1 MKTIISFFKA
11 PLGYLKSMTSR
22 ARMFQTEGAAEVRS
36 LDFPRW
42 YGSGVLH
49 TKMLLVDGKHF
60 YVGSA
65 NFDWRSLTQV
75 KELGTALYN
84 CTCIAED
91 MQKIF
96 DVYWFMGKPNQTL
109 PHGWPKNYSTPF
121 NRLTPL
127 HIQMNNTRTAVYLA
141 SSPPEF
147 CPAGRTSDI
156 DAILDVI
163 TKARNFIYVAVM
175 DYFPTTLYT
184 YPSRFWPVIDD
195 ALRRASL
202 ERGVEIRIMASWW
215 NHSNPDMVKYLNSL
229 AALSG
234 AMKAKVSVKL
244 FQVPSYTAAQSQIPF
259 ARVNHNKYMVTDNTA
274 YIGTSNWSGDYF
286 INTGGIGLVINQ
298 PALENTDDTVQ
309 QQLVDIFLRDWN
321 SSFAHPIDS

>member
-1 MKTIISFFKA
+1 
-11 PLGYLKSMTSR
+11 
-22 ARMFQTEGAAEVRS
+22 
-36 LDFPRW
+36 
-42 YGSGVLH
+42 
-49 TKMLLVDGKHF
+49 MLLVDGKHF

-75 KELGTALYN
+75 KELGASVYN
-84 CTCIAED
+84 CSCLAED

-96 DVYWFMGKPNQTL
+96 DVYWFMGKLNQSL
-109 PHGWPKNYSTPF
+109 PHQWPREYSTSF
-121 NRLTPL
+121 NRFTPL
-127 HIQMNNTRTAVYLA
+127 KVQLNNTRSTVYLT

-147 CPAGRTSDI
+147 CPKGRTSDI

-163 TKARNFIYVAVM
+163 RKAQKFIYVAVM

-184 YPSRFWPVIDD
+184 HPKRFWPVIDD

-202 ERGVEIRIMASWW
+202 EQGVEVRIMASLW
-215 NHSNPDMVKYLNSL
+215 NHTNPDMMKYLHSL

-234 AMKAKVSVKL
+234 AMKATVSVKL
-244 FQVPSYTAAQSQIPF
+244 FQVPSYTEAQKQIPF

-286 INTGGIGLVINQ
+286 ISTGGIGLIINQ
-298 PALENTDDTVQ
+298 TASKNIDRTVQ
-309 QQLVDIFLRDWN
+309 QQLADIFARDWN
-321 SSFAHPIDS
+321 SSFAHPISTFLNVDIKHGLK